1 MFIRLIKAAAGD
13 GWAQGQSAVP
23 QISAH
28 LHKDGLVDNKRDKNL
43 PSSFLRMS
51 CLSNILSFRVSS
63 HGTWCKEQEGE
74 KIAECKQS
82 ALLLLVI
89 KHFIEN

>member
-28 LHKDGLVDNKRDKNL
+28 LHKDSLVDNKRDNNP

-51 CLSNILSFRVSS
+51 
-63 HGTWCKEQEGE
+63 
-74 KIAECKQS
+74 
-82 ALLLLVI
+82 
-89 KHFIEN
+89 